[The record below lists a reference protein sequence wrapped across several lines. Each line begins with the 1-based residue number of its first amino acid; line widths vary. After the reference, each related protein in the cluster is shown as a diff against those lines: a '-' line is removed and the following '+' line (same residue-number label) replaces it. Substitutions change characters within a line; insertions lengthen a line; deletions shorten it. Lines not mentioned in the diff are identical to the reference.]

1 MKRGHAILSVP
12 VLAVLIA
19 LPISESS
26 LAGVADALRD
36 PASIFG
42 QRSPG
47 GRGAGAMFQTKPD
60 RAASAA
66 REVSPGPSERVLS
79 NVHER
84 VPPAAG
90 GGPGVS
96 APSAAI
102 AVPLETPGFVAAG
115 PGGAGLGGAPSG
127 GSSSGGVGAIP
138 GGFGPELPLPG
149 GGSFLVPVPPG
160 NRLPIISA
168 VPEPETWQTMILGV
182 FAIGLALRRRGRARH
197 AQLSGP
203 VIAR

>member
-1 MKRGHAILSVP
+1 MKRGHAILSAP

-47 GRGAGAMFQTKPD
+47 GRGPGAMFQTKPD

-66 REVSPGPSERVLS
+66 REEPPGPSERVLS
-79 NVHER
+79 NVRER
-84 VPPAAG
+84 VPPAASA
-90 GGPGVS
+90 GPGAS
-96 APSAAI
+96 APSGI
-102 AVPLETPGFVAAG
+102 AVPLETPGFVAAV
-115 PGGAGLGGAPSG
+115 PGGAGLGGAPS
-127 GSSSGGVGAIP
+127 

-160 NRLPIISA
+160 NGLPIISA

>member
-1 MKRGHAILSVP
+1 MKRGHAILSAP

-47 GRGAGAMFQTKPD
+47 GRGSGAMFQTKPD
-60 RAASAA
+60 RAASGT
-66 REVSPGPSERVLS
+66 REESPGPSERVLS
-79 NVHER
+79 NVRER
-84 VPPAAG
+84 VPPAGG
-90 GGPGVS
+90 GGPGEAVS
-96 APSAAI
+96 PSI
-102 AVPLETPGFVAAG
+102 AVPLETPGFVNSV
-115 PGGAGLGGAPSG
+115 PGGAPSG
-127 GSSSGGVGAIP
+127 GSSSGGVGPIP
-138 GGFGPELPLPG
+138 GVSGPELPLPG
-149 GGSFLVPVPPG
+149 GGSFLLPVPPS
-160 NRLPIISA
+160 NSLPIISA

-197 AQLSGP
+197 AQPSDP

>member
-1 MKRGHAILSVP
+1 MKRGHAILSAP

-47 GRGAGAMFQTKPD
+47 GRGPGAMFQTKPD

-66 REVSPGPSERVLS
+66 REEPPGPSERVLS
-79 NVHER
+79 NVRER
-84 VPPAAG
+84 VPPAASA
-90 GGPGVS
+90 GPGAS
-96 APSAAI
+96 APSGI
-102 AVPLETPGFVAAG
+102 AVPLETPGFVAAV

-127 GSSSGGVGAIP
+127 GSSSGGVGTIP

-160 NRLPIISA
+160 NGLPIISA